1 MGKDIFEH
9 FNSITSFMK
18 ALEERKENNSAMSG
32 EFSSKSG
39 SESFTGTKSYD
50 EAADLLKNGW
60 TEKLEEV
67 KQKFSAA
74 VKANANASTERVRP
88 TTGIVGYAPCVPN
101 AIRGLPNS
109 MITSERTPQKVK
121 AVSLVYGTTV
131 NSEFGSD
138 ELIKCGVVIM
148 QIVNS
153 LELSGYRVKLVQEL
167 VATGTG
173 SDTATAMIDL
183 KDYRQPLDLKK
194 LCFPM
199 IHSSMFRRLGFKWL
213 ETVPNLTNRGFSGG
227 YGSAQTS
234 DYNERKEFLKEKL
247 NCLGD
252 KDFYLTAYLIRK
264 NRYDVTKVMEAAGMA
279 SLNK

>member
-1 MGKDIFEH
+1 MGNDVFEH
-9 FNSITSFMK
+9 FNSITSFVK
-18 ALEERKENNSAMSG
+18 ALEERKENNSAMRGAS
-32 EFSSKSG
+32 SSKDG
-39 SESFTGTKSYD
+39 DKSFTGTKSYS
-50 EAADLLKNGW
+50 EAVDLLKNGW

-67 KQKFSAA
+67 KQKFNTA

-88 TTGIVGYAPCVPN
+88 TTGVVGYAPCVPN

-109 MITSERTPQKVK
+109 MITTEKTPQKIK

-131 NSEFGSD
+131 NGDFRSEN
-138 ELIKCGVVIM
+138 LIKCGVAIM
-148 QIVNS
+148 QIVNN
-153 LELSGYRVKLVQEL
+153 LELAGYRVKLVQEVL
-167 VATGTG
+167 ASGTG
-173 SDTATAMIDL
+173 NDTATAMIDL

-199 IHSSMFRRLGFKWL
+199 IHTSMFRRIGFKWL
-213 ETVPNLTNRGFSGG
+213 ETVPNLTNRGFSSG
-227 YGSAQTS
+227 YGSALTS
-234 DYNERKEFLKEKL
+234 DYSERKEFLREKL

-252 KDFYLTAYLIRK
+252 NDFYITAYLIHR